1 MKYLICYDVT
11 ETRIRSKMSKYL
23 EGFGHRIQYSVFICE
38 ASTEKI
44 VGAKKKLERL
54 AAKSSKRMI
63 LILPVCENCAS
74 RIWSYGKPIERESIY
89 IVA

>member
-63 LILPVCENCAS
+63 LILPVVKIVQAEYGRMGNLLKENQFIS
-74 RIWSYGKPIERESIY
+74 
-89 IVA
+89 